1 MDKYGNALTPA
12 QRSKLAAFA
21 AALAREPEHTADVR
35 RKHEVNRARNSRL
48 RAYNLRR
55 SLVARGLLRT
65 A

>member
-1 MDKYGNALTPA
+1 MDKYGNALTAA
-12 QRSKLAAFA
+12 QIRKLNELA

-35 RKHEVNRARNSRL
+35 QKHEANRTRNARL

-65 A
+65 V